1 MRFGRTFFKSTYI
14 LLMPL
19 AFLQKRYD
27 MKSQIHIE
35 YSVDLGGGVIYIKSI
50 DIVNITKA
58 EAPDDLTHTLHTKV
72 DHPLAEMS
80 TKFLL
85 VVSDLRPRSQILKL
99 TFPETLVAKI
109 MLSILGG
116 HVTKVLFQL
125 TMK

>member
-1 MRFGRTFFKSTYI
+1 
-14 LLMPL
+14 
-19 AFLQKRYD
+19 

-35 YSVDLGGGVIYIKSI
+35 YSIDLGGGVIYIKSI

-58 EAPDDLTHTLHTKV
+58 EGPDDLTHTLHTKV

-85 VVSDLRPRSQILKL
+85 VVSDLRPRSSQILKL
-99 TFPETLVAKI
+99 TFPETLMAKI

-116 HVTKVLFQL
+116 GHVTKIFFSADCATGNDRTFWVLGFSN
-125 TMK
+125 

>member
-1 MRFGRTFFKSTYI
+1 MEEHSSK
-14 LLMPL
+14 
-19 AFLQKRYD
+19 AFTQKRYD

-35 YSVDLGGGVIYIKSI
+35 YSIDLGGGVIYIKSI
-50 DIVNITKA
+50 DIVRITKA

-85 VVSDLRPRSQILKL
+85 VVSDLRPRSSQILKL
-99 TFPETLVAKI
+99 TFPETLMAKI

>member
-1 MRFGRTFFKSTYI
+1 MDEAWKNILQKS
-14 LLMPL
+14 L
-19 AFLQKRYD
+19 AFPQKRYD

-50 DIVNITKA
+50 DIVYITKA

-85 VVSDLRPRSQILKL
+85 VVSDLRPRSSQILKL

-116 HVTKVLFQL
+116 HVT
-125 TMK
+125 